1 MEIQKDRSIEI
12 QKETNIERQKDR
24 NIERKKYRMI
34 ERQQQKKRLFKDKVQ
49 DWKLCFLDL
58 QTQ

>member
-1 MEIQKDRSIEI
+1 MEIQKDRKIEI
-12 QKETNIERQKDR
+12 WKER